1 MGRPHGRPLR
11 IHPTINDLKH
21 WCVAAF
27 VSIFIAKTIP
37 LHVDQL
43 VANLDDG
50 LFAAVLSNDQHV
62 LRCIL
67 PERNTHSYSLRPR
80 RHELVL
86 KPSVILQTFLKD
98 NRLKILLIYCSAA
111 FCHLFFRDQS
121 EVKWNGP
128 HLGGHIT
135 HYTPSVCPKPTFHS
149 RTENIQRSNLEE
161 RLLTPGIPG
170 RAISRSSSLRS
181 RSLGTKWKRTAYRV
195 GHCGRIYLLVSS
207 AMAPQLSEPK
217 SRRLWNVGSYATATY
232 DMIR

>member
-1 MGRPHGRPLR
+1 MTILGQSFLQRYCMRRRHGVALR
-11 IHPTINDLKH
+11 THPTNNDLKRL
-21 WCVAAF
+21 CVAAS

-121 EVKWNGP
+121 EVK
-128 HLGGHIT
+128 
-135 HYTPSVCPKPTFHS
+135 
-149 RTENIQRSNLEE
+149 
-161 RLLTPGIPG
+161 
-170 RAISRSSSLRS
+170 
-181 RSLGTKWKRTAYRV
+181 
-195 GHCGRIYLLVSS
+195 
-207 AMAPQLSEPK
+207 
-217 SRRLWNVGSYATATY
+217 
-232 DMIR
+232 